1 MKLSKNNWNFDI
13 KTLSVQTRAL
23 TISNQLVG
31 RQRRWRRIRPGL
43 GLAKEQKFRPKE
55 RWIIQ
60 KSTGGRKRREI
71 ESKGRHAK
79 GCGG

>member
-1 MKLSKNNWNFDI
+1 MKLSKNNWNLDI

-55 RWIIQ
+55 
-60 KSTGGRKRREI
+60 G
-71 ESKGRHAK
+71 
-79 GCGG
+79 